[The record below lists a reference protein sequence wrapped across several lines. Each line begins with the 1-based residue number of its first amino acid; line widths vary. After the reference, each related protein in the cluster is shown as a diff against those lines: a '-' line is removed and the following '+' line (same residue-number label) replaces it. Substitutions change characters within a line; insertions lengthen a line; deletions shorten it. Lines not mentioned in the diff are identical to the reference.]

1 VGYARLQL
9 NAGIVTAQT
18 GTIDATK
25 RSFRLVVDAV
35 LGAAFH
41 GTIVTEAYHVRPQGH
56 QAFSRG
62 ETLQLIGALRYFA
75 DARGCAW
82 HDVPAGDPDRELELL
97 GLSRFIARWQE
108 LWPNARAAAWHH
120 ARSAW
125 RALGFHLVKA
135 RPDLLLHLQDVTRFK
150 ILRPEERAL
159 HDHYA
164 PIITWRFHGADRA
177 REAGTDRRADPSA

>member
-1 VGYARLQL
+1 MAGQEETQVGRLSDLRYNWLAVDPGDRWVGYARLQL

-82 HDVPAGDPDRELELL
+82 HDVPAGDPDRELE
-97 GLSRFIARWQE
+97 
-108 LWPNARAAAWHH
+108 
-120 ARSAW
+120 
-125 RALGFHLVKA
+125 
-135 RPDLLLHLQDVTRFK
+135 
-150 ILRPEERAL
+150 ERAL
-159 HDHYA
+159 HDHHA